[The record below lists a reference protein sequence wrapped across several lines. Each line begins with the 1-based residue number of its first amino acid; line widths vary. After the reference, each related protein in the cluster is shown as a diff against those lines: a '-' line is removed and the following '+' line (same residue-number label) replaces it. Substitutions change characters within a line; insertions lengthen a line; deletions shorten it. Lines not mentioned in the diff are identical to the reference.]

1 MVGSKVGHPPISA
14 VLSVIGNAHLDDEQ
28 QLLCVQNYENSR
40 AGTVIQSLTH
50 RGSMEEVLV
59 LESKEV
65 QLVFHRRPRNDDLS
79 HVLFPDLR
87 QS

>member
-1 MVGSKVGHPPISA
+1 MVGSKVDHSPISA
-14 VLSVIGNAHLDDEQ
+14 VLSVIVNAHLDDEQ

-59 LESKEV
+59 FESKAV